1 MRFFSSFLFRAS
13 FGNLIMQGD
22 GLQVDGRP
30 LLPCGGAE
38 TTEDR
43 GRGGGGGG
51 EANLASNRAAQEEE
65 LPHGHGL
72 LRSTWWRLQYIF
84 SVSYED
90 AASYAVANFGASRPL
105 SLHREQGGA
114 GGSISPFKI

>member
-43 GRGGGGGG
+43 GGGGGGGGGGG
-51 EANLASNRAAQEEE
+51 EANLASYRAAQEEE
-65 LPHGHGL
+65 LSHGHGL
-72 LRSTWWRLQYIF
+72 LRSTWWRLKYVF
-84 SVSYED
+84 
-90 AASYAVANFGASRPL
+90 FL
-105 SLHREQGGA
+105 SAMKMLPAMLWPILGQVGL
-114 GGSISPFKI
+114 